1 VNNIYEM
8 FKSTGITISEPLYLE
23 GIHFLQQLLPLDQL
37 STVQHHQHMEI
48 DSIRIIEGKQ
58 N

>member
-1 VNNIYEM
+1 
-8 FKSTGITISEPLYLE
+8 LYLE
-23 GIHFLQQLLPLDQL
+23 SIDFLQQLFQLDQP

-58 N
+58 Q